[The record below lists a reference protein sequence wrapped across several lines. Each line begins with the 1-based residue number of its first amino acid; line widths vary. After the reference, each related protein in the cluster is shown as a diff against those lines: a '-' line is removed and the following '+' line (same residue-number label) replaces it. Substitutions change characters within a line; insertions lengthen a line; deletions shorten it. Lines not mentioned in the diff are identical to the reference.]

1 MGRMGVEQEDL
12 VNNSEYVEALISRY
26 SQYIDEY
33 KFDAL
38 RHKIHD
44 PLHGKDGD
52 DKEWL
57 TDIYNSLMGKPS
69 PRLIVTSPCSIAYW
83 YLIYAIQILEDSNV
97 LINGVL
103 EHNENS
109 IEPLYGFEFND
120 NDHLTI
126 SSDIIPEHFFNGS
139 KFLRSKIY
147 IKARKIRKEA
157 FKNVHMYN
165 SSLYIEEGCEEIDK
179 HALEGDILQ
188 SIYLPK
194 SLKRLGLQTFNRDIV
209 SHLYYAGTSTEY
221 IELLKNSGWK
231 KIPKAHRPVF
241 CSDKTIWGGLDLTT
255 L

>member
-38 RHKIHD
+38 RHKIYD
-44 PLHGKDGD
+44 PIFGRDGD

-57 TDIYNSLMGKPS
+57 TNIYNSLMGKPS
-69 PRLIVTSPCSIAYW
+69 PRLLDSPCRIAYW
-83 YLIYAIQILEDSNV
+83 YLITAIQIFEDNNV

-103 EHNENS
+103 EHNKNS
-109 IEPLYGFEFND
+109 IGPLYGFDFND
-120 NDHLTI
+120 NNHLTI

-147 IKARKIRKEA
+147 IKARKIGKEA
-157 FKNVHMYN
+157 FKDVHMYN

-194 SLKRLGLQTFNRDIV
+194 SLKRLGLQTFNRDLV
-209 SHLYYAGTSTEY
+209 SSLHYNGTSSEY

-231 KIPKAHRPVF
+231 KIPKSHRPVF
-241 CSDKTIWGGLDLTT
+241 CSDKTVWGGLDLTT

>member
-194 SLKRLGLQTFNRDIV
+194 SLKRLGLQTFNRDLV
-209 SHLYYAGTSTEY
+209 SSLHYNGTSSEY

-231 KIPKAHRPVF
+231 KIPKAHQTIR
-241 CSDKTIWGGLDLTT
+241 CTDKLIKGGLDLTT

>member
-12 VNNSEYVEALISRY
+12 VNNSEYVETLISRY

-83 YLIYAIQILEDSNV
+83 YLIYAIQTLEDNDV

-103 EHNENS
+103 EYNKNS
-109 IEPLYGFEFND
+109 IESLYGFEFND
-120 NDHLTI
+120 NEHITI
-126 SSDIIPEHFFNGS
+126 SSDIIPEHF
-139 KFLRSKIY
+139 LM
-147 IKARKIRKEA
+147 AL
-157 FKNVHMYN
+157 N
-165 SSLYIEEGCEEIDK
+165 SYEVKSTLK
-179 HALEGDILQ
+179 HG
-188 SIYLPK
+188 K
-194 SLKRLGLQTFNRDIV
+194 SEKKHLKMFICTIV
-209 SHLYYAGTSTEY
+209 LCT
-221 IELLKNSGWK
+221 
-231 KIPKAHRPVF
+231 
-241 CSDKTIWGGLDLTT
+241 
-255 L
+255 

>member
-1 MGRMGVEQEDL
+1 MAITKRVL
-12 VNNSEYVEALISRY
+12 VNNSEYVETLISRY

-38 RHKIHD
+38 RHKIYD
-44 PLHGKDGD
+44 PDSKEDGD

-57 TDIYNSLMGKPS
+57 IDTYNSLMGKPS
-69 PRLIVTSPCSIAYW
+69 PRLLDSPCRIAYW
-83 YLIYAIQILEDSNV
+83 YLITAIQIFEDNNV

-103 EHNENS
+103 EHNKNS

-120 NDHLTI
+120 NDHLAI

-139 KFLRSKIY
+139 KFLRSKIN
-147 IKARKIRKEA
+147 IKARKIGKEA
-157 FKNVHMYN
+157 FKNVRMYN

-209 SHLYYAGTSTEY
+209 SRLYYAGTSSEY

-241 CSDKTIWGGLDLTT
+241 CSDNTVWGGLDLTT